1 MNKGLFITFEGN
13 DGSGKTTISKLAYEK
28 LKEMGYPVLYTRE
41 PGGIDIAEQIR
52 SIILDPA
59 NTAMDER
66 CEALL
71 YAASRRQHLIEKVL
85 PTVFLSVDFETGLS
99 RVTSRGNKDRLDNES
114 MEFHKLVAQ
123 GYELIKDKFKERMHI
138 VDANP
143 DVDTV
148 LNNTVACLME
158 IIKNHV

>member
-66 CEALL
+66 CEALPPP
-71 YAASRRQHLIEKVL
+71 ASYRKGTACAEGRKNRSLRPLRGQ
-85 PTVFLSVDFETGLS
+85 LSGLS
-99 RVTSRGNKDRLDNES
+99 GNCQR
-114 MEFHKLVAQ
+114 
-123 GYELIKDKFKERMHI
+123 YR
-138 VDANP
+138 
-143 DVDTV
+143 
-148 LNNTVACLME
+148 C
-158 IIKNHV
+158 